1 MLNPQPIPLEGL
13 GPPRTAGVCIQMHG
27 ICGDSQDRDGEEPLT
42 RAKTLFD
49 LVSSYQ
55 DNLRIRRNRHMNA
68 TRPVGT
74 RTLEDVLVS
83 FLTRHAGKIYLGLL
97 VLALVVVNLHP
108 GA

>member
-1 MLNPQPIPLEGL
+1 
-13 GPPRTAGVCIQMHG
+13 
-27 ICGDSQDRDGEEPLT
+27 
-42 RAKTLFD
+42 
-49 LVSSYQ
+49 
-55 DNLRIRRNRHMNA
+55 MNA

-83 FLTRHAGKIYLGLL
+83 FLTRHAGKIYLVLL